1 MILRI
6 WAILIISDPF
16 FIVFSRSKLPE
27 LFVGKRES
35 GSIIKKKSFANGYI
49 FYGAEGVGKKQTA
62 LRFIKDIFKQSSPTK
77 NTEEININ
85 KNHPDFLVIEPES
98 LLATKSPK
106 NSDLRKTIKSRSEII
121 KIAQIRNIKTFLSQK
136 SINSEKKIVLIIDA
150 HLLNE
155 AASNCL
161 LKTLEEPSNGI
172 FILLTS
178 QLNLLLDTIISR
190 CQLIRF
196 RSFSS
201 KQIKSI
207 FKDYLD
213 TSKLNINT
221 NLKFEDLI
229 NSANGSPN
237 QLLKNIEIWNDFS
250 DEIISKLDSPI
261 KNSLE
266 ILEISKLISEKLE
279 IYQQIFLVNLIQ
291 TIWWR
296 KTKNISLIKKLEHLK
311 YLLRKNI
318 QPRLAWEIT
327 FLKILIDDI

>member
-1 MILRI
+1 MIEVKKNN
-6 WAILIISDPF
+6 
-16 FIVFSRSKLPE
+16 VFLNE
-27 LFVGKRES
+27 EVNACLN
-35 GSIIKKKSFANGYI
+35 SIIKKKSFANGYI
-49 FYGAEGVGKKQTA
+49 FYGAEGLGKKQTA
-62 LRFIKDIFKQSSPTK
+62 LLFI
-77 NTEEININ
+77 EEILKQFSTSGNIKEKIISN
-85 KNHPDFLVIEPES
+85 NHPDYLIIEPTS
-98 LLATKSPK
+98 LLEAKRSKSDDLEKTTK
-106 NSDLRKTIKSRSEII
+106 NGSEII

-136 SINSEKKIVLIIDA
+136 SINSEKKVVLIIDA

-178 QLNLLLDTIISR
+178 KLNLLLDTIISR
-190 CQLIRF
+190 CQIVRF

-207 FKDYLD
+207 LKEYLD
-213 TSKLNINT
+213 TSKSKINA

-266 ILEISKLISEKLE
+266 ILEISKSISEKLE
-279 IYQQIFLVNLIQ
+279 IFQQIYLVNLIQ

-296 KTKNISLIKKLEHLK
+296 KTKSIDLVKKLENLK
-311 YLLRKNI
+311 FHLRKSI
-318 QPRLAWEIT
+318 QPRVAWEIT
-327 FLKILIDDI
+327 LLKISIKIL

>member
-1 MILRI
+1 MIEI
-6 WAILIISDPF
+6 KKNNF
-16 FIVFSRSKLPE
+16 FLNEEVNTCLNN
-27 LFVGKRES
+27 
-35 GSIIKKKSFANGYI
+35 IIKNKSFANGYI

-62 LRFIKDIFKQSSPTK
+62 LQFIKEIFKQSSPSE
-77 NTEEININ
+77 NVEERITNN
-85 KNHPDFLVIEPES
+85 NHPDFLIIEPDS
-98 LLATKSPK
+98 LLATKSSG
-106 NSDLRKTIKSRSEII
+106 NVDLKKTINSGSEII

-136 SINSEKKIVLIIDA
+136 SINSEKKIVLIINA

-178 QLNLLLDTIISR
+178 KLNLLLDTIISR
-190 CQLIRF
+190 CQIVRF

-201 KQIKSI
+201 KQIMSI
-207 FKDYLD
+207 LKEYLD
-213 TSKLNINT
+213 TSKTNINT
-221 NLKFEDLI
+221 KLKFEDLI

-237 QLLKNIEIWNDFS
+237 QLSKNIEIWNEFS

-279 IYQQIFLVNLIQ
+279 IFQQICLVNLIQ

-296 KTKNISLIKKLEHLK
+296 KTKNIGLVKKLENLK

-318 QPRLAWEIT
+318 QPKLAWEIT
-327 FLKILIDDI
+327 FLKISMEDI

>member
-1 MILRI
+1 MIEVKKNNFYLNEEVNTF
-6 WAILIISDPF
+6 L
-16 FIVFSRSKLPE
+16 KN
-27 LFVGKRES
+27 
-35 GSIIKKKSFANGYI
+35 IIKNKSLANGYI
-49 FYGAEGVGKKQTA
+49 FYGAEGLGKKQTA
-62 LRFIKDIFKQSSPTK
+62 LQFIKEIFKQSSPSE
-77 NTEEININ
+77 NVEERITNN
-85 KNHPDFLVIEPES
+85 NHPDFLIIEPDS
-98 LLATKSPK
+98 HLATKS
-106 NSDLRKTIKSRSEII
+106 SGSYDFEKTKKSGSEII
-121 KIAQIRNIKTFLSQK
+121 KIAQIRNIKNFLSQK
-136 SINSEKKIVLIIDA
+136 SINSEKKIVLIINA

-178 QLNLLLDTIISR
+178 KLNLLLDTIISR
-190 CQLIRF
+190 CQIIRF

-207 FKDYLD
+207 LEEYLD
-213 TSKLNINT
+213 TSKLNRNT
-221 NLKFEDLI
+221 KLKFEDLI

-250 DEIISKLDSPI
+250 DEILSKLESPI

-266 ILEISKLISEKLE
+266 ILEISKSISEKLE
-279 IYQQIFLVNLIQ
+279 IFQQICLVNLIQ

-296 KTKNISLIKKLEHLK
+296 KTKNISLVKKLENLK
-311 YLLRKNI
+311 YFLRKNI

-327 FLKILIDDI
+327 FLKISMEDI

>member
-1 MILRI
+1 MIEVKTNN
-6 WAILIISDPF
+6 
-16 FIVFSRSKLPE
+16 VFLNE
-27 LFVGKRES
+27 EVNACLNN
-35 GSIIKKKSFANGYI
+35 IIKKKSFANAYI
-49 FYGAEGVGKKQTA
+49 FYGSEGLGKKQTA
-62 LRFIKDIFKQSSPTK
+62 LLFI
-77 NTEEININ
+77 EEILKQFSTSGNIKEKITIN
-85 KNHPDFLVIEPES
+85 NHPDYLVIEPTS
-98 LLATKSPK
+98 LLEARRSKSDNLEKTTK
-106 NSDLRKTIKSRSEII
+106 NGSEII

-178 QLNLLLDTIISR
+178 KLNLLLDTIISR
-190 CQLIRF
+190 CQIVRF

-207 FKDYLD
+207 LKEYLD
-213 TSKLNINT
+213 TSKSKINA

-266 ILEISKLISEKLE
+266 ILEISKSISEKLE
-279 IYQQIFLVNLIQ
+279 ILQQICLVNLIQ

-296 KTKNISLIKKLEHLK
+296 KTKNIGLVKKLENLK

-318 QPRLAWEIT
+318 QPRLAWEIA
-327 FLKILIDDI
+327 FLKISMEDI

>member
-1 MILRI
+1 MIEVKKNNFFLNEEVNT
-6 WAILIISDPF
+6 IL
-16 FIVFSRSKLPE
+16 KN
-27 LFVGKRES
+27 
-35 GSIIKKKSFANGYI
+35 IIKNKSFANGYI
-49 FYGAEGVGKKQTA
+49 FYGAEGLGKKQTA
-62 LRFIKDIFKQSSPTK
+62 LLFIKEIFKQYSPSE
-77 NTEEININ
+77 NVEEIIN
-85 KNHPDFLVIEPES
+85 NNNHPDFLIIEPDS
-98 LLATKSPK
+98 LLATKISGSP
-106 NSDLRKTIKSRSEII
+106 DLGKTIKSGSEII

-178 QLNLLLDTIISR
+178 KLNLLLDTIISR
-190 CQLIRF
+190 CQIVRF

-207 FKDYLD
+207 LKEYLD
-213 TSKLNINT
+213 TSKLKINT
-221 NLKFEDLI
+221 KLKFEDLI

-237 QLLKNIEIWNDFS
+237 QLLKNIEILNDFS

-279 IYQQIFLVNLIQ
+279 IYQQIYLVNLIQ

-296 KTKNISLIKKLEHLK
+296 KTKKLDLVKKLENLK
-311 YLLRKNI
+311 LLIKKNI

-327 FLKILIDDI
+327 FLKISMEDI

>member
-1 MILRI
+1 MIEVKKNN
-6 WAILIISDPF
+6 F
-16 FIVFSRSKLPE
+16 FLNEEVNTFLKN
-27 LFVGKRES
+27 
-35 GSIIKKKSFANGYI
+35 IIKNKSLSNGYI
-49 FYGAEGVGKKQTA
+49 FYGPEGVGKKQTA
-62 LRFIKDIFKQSSPTK
+62 LQFIKEIFKQSSPSE
-77 NTEEININ
+77 NVEERITNN
-85 KNHPDFLVIEPES
+85 NHPDLLIIEPDS
-98 LLATKSPK
+98 LLATKSLG
-106 NSDLRKTIKSRSEII
+106 SFDLEKTIKNGSEII
-121 KIAQIRNIKTFLSQK
+121 KIAQIRNIKTFLGQK

-178 QLNLLLDTIISR
+178 KLNLLLDTIISR
-190 CQLIRF
+190 CQIVRF

-207 FKDYLD
+207 LKEYLD
-213 TSKLNINT
+213 TSKSKINA

-266 ILEISKLISEKLE
+266 ILEISKSISEKLE
-279 IYQQIFLVNLIQ
+279 IFQQIYLVNLIQ

-296 KTKNISLIKKLEHLK
+296 KTKNIGLVKKLENLK

-318 QPRLAWEIT
+318 QPRLAWEIA
-327 FLKILIDDI
+327 FLKISMEDI

>member
-1 MILRI
+1 MIEVKKNN
-6 WAILIISDPF
+6 F
-16 FIVFSRSKLPE
+16 FLNEEVNTFLKNIVKN
-27 LFVGKRES
+27 
-35 GSIIKKKSFANGYI
+35 KSLANGYI
-49 FYGAEGVGKKQTA
+49 FYGAEGIGKKQTA
-62 LRFIKDIFKQSSPTK
+62 LEFIKEIFKQSSQSESV
-77 NTEEININ
+77 EERITNN
-85 KNHPDFLVIEPES
+85 NHPDFLIIEPNS
-98 LLATKSPK
+98 LLSTKSSGS
-106 NSDLRKTIKSRSEII
+106 SDLEKTVKSGSEII
-121 KIAQIRNIKTFLSQK
+121 KIAQIRNIKTFLGQK

-178 QLNLLLDTIISR
+178 KLNLLLDTIISR
-190 CQLIRF
+190 CQIVRF

-207 FKDYLD
+207 LKEYLD
-213 TSKLNINT
+213 TSKSKINA

-266 ILEISKLISEKLE
+266 ILEISKSISEKLE
-279 IYQQIFLVNLIQ
+279 ILQQICLVNLIQ

-296 KTKNISLIKKLEHLK
+296 KTKNIGLVKKLENLK

-318 QPRLAWEIT
+318 QPRLAWEIA
-327 FLKILIDDI
+327 FLKISMEDI